1 MLFICQAEKRVG
13 YLDDLIASGAVKAY
27 TEGLFANLIERRG
40 LRLMAARCDTLRWY
54 EIDCAETSKWPRR
67 LLPWVIKLKGFP
79 GCAIPICH
87 GGWGVRIMLHYLKD
101 TANAVTAVGIVCSGA
116 LNNQY
121 EFAVAVA
128 LWAIVADDID
138 GEIAR
143 RSSGGAVDTKAI
155 GKSLDGFSD
164 LIFGSVI
171 PAIIICSAI
180 ENAFLSTC
188 FGAFLLLVGS
198 LRLNYFDHFGLNT
211 EGYSTGLPLSYDLPI
226 LAFILIFIPLTALHV
241 LPFTIRASGPIVHFF
256 TIACCI
262 GGSGVLVLLR

>member
-1 MLFICQAEKRVG
+1 
-13 YLDDLIASGAVKAY
+13 
-27 TEGLFANLIERRG
+27 
-40 LRLMAARCDTLRWY
+40 
-54 EIDCAETSKWPRR
+54 
-67 LLPWVIKLKGFP
+67 
-79 GCAIPICH
+79 
-87 GGWGVRIMLHYLKD
+87 MLHYLKD
-101 TANAVTAVGIVCSGA
+101 TANAVTAVGIVCSGATIGLA

-155 GKSLDGFSD
+155 GKSPDGFSD

-226 LAFILIFIPLTALHV
+226 LAFILIIHRFVQFDLGSILAAIFIPLTALHV